1 VFSFERNSPLT
12 DTKKA
17 ASIDSSYGPVS
28 VALALLER
36 QWPVD
41 PAIISMAGGSS
52 SRTSNCIALETNPR
66 YLIGR
71 FQQAIATLLD
81 ADLPPM
87 DTLTAL
93 LAEAIADAISWRQHD
108 DRPCPDCVQ
117 SLCASCLADWEHADR
132 YHALARALGA
142 VCDPRL
148 VTSKPEDEL
157 A

>member
-1 VFSFERNSPLT
+1 MT
-12 DTKKA
+12 DADKSA
-17 ASIDSSYGPVS
+17 RIASHDPVS
-28 VALALLER
+28 VALILLGR

-41 PAIISMAGGSS
+41 PPIVSMRAGSNGSADNAIAV
-52 SRTSNCIALETNPR
+52 ETNSR

-87 DTLTAL
+87 DALTAL
-93 LAEAIADAISWRQHD
+93 LAEAIADAIAWRQHD
-108 DRPCPDCVQ
+108 GRPCASCEQ
-117 SLCASCLADWEHADR
+117 WLCASCLADWEQADR

-142 VCDPRL
+142 VCDPRP
-148 VTSKPEDEL
+148 VTPRPEDQQ

>member
-1 VFSFERNSPLT
+1 MTEP
-12 DTKKA
+12 KKA
-17 ASIDSSYGPVS
+17 AIVDGHEPVS
-28 VALALLER
+28 VALVLLGQ

-41 PAIISMAGGSS
+41 PPIVSMQRGGTAGTG
-52 SRTSNCIALETNPR
+52 NALAVETNPR

-81 ADLPPM
+81 TDLPPM

-108 DRPCPDCVQ
+108 GRPCPSCEKW
-117 SLCASCLADWEHADR
+117 LCGSCLADWEQADR

-142 VCDPRL
+142 ICDPAPPTGGQWPL
-148 VTSKPEDEL
+148 S
-157 A
+157 